1 MPEARPPVRS
11 IQLVITCE
19 HGGHRIP
26 PPYRRYFRGAGK
38 LLGSHRGYD
47 RGALPMARDFA
58 RALGATLLHTTVSRL
73 LVELNRS
80 VGHRQGFSSRVPKA
94 LHAELIRRFYEPYR
108 RRLEAHVAGAV
119 RRGKRVVH
127 LSCHSFTPRLAGVQR
142 RADVGLLYD
151 PRRSG
156 ERRLCIA
163 WQKVLAPDGALVV
176 RRNYPYRGSGDGLT
190 TYLRS
195 CFHDRDYT
203 GVELEVNQRFPR
215 AGGARWLRVRRT
227 LVESFAV
234 ALDQSLGI

>member
-1 MPEARPPVRS
+1 
-11 IQLVITCE
+11 
-19 HGGHRIP
+19 
-26 PPYRRYFRGAGK
+26 
-38 LLGSHRGYD
+38 
-47 RGALPMARDFA
+47 MARDFA

-80 VGHRQGFSSRVPKA
+80 AGHRQGFSSRVPRE

-108 RRLEAHVAGAV
+108 TRLETHVADAV

-142 RADVGLLYD
+142 HADVGLLYD

-163 WQKVLAPDGALVV
+163 WQKRLAHDGKLLA
-176 RRNYPYRGSGDGLT
+176 RRNYPYRGWGDGLT
-190 TYLRS
+190 TDLRKRFS
-195 CFHDRDYT
+195 VRDYA
-203 GVELEVNQRFPR
+203 GIELEVNQKFPR
-215 AGGARWLRVRRT
+215 AGGARWRRLRRT

-234 ALDQSLGI
+234 ALDHSLSI